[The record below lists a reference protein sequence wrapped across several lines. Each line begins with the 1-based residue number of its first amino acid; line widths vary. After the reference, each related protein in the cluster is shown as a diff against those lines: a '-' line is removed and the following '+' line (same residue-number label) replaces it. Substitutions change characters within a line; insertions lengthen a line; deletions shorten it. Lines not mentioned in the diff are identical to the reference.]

1 MNSLGKIAW
10 REKFVATGVHF
21 LVTLTLAAC
30 AAALIFLVWFP
41 DPFQTMIG
49 GTELFV
55 LVVGCDLV
63 LGPLV
68 SLVIY
73 NSRKSRRK
81 LIFDYVVV
89 AILQIGAMVYGVQ
102 VLAGSRPVF
111 VAFSVDRM
119 EIVTAREIT
128 EQELAAVTRPE
139 FAKLSITGPRLVG
152 IDVPPAERTDALFK
166 AMNGNDIYLRPKFFV
181 PFETKVAEVRK
192 RAKLISEITTRK
204 PDSKPVIE
212 AAIAGLKL
220 PADRIRWVPAH
231 HSKGFWTAFIDIDS
245 GMPVGY
251 VDLDPY

>member
-1 MNSLGKIAW
+1 
-10 REKFVATGVHF
+10 
-21 LVTLTLAAC
+21 
-30 AAALIFLVWFP
+30 
-41 DPFQTMIG
+41 MIG
-49 GTELFV
+49 GTELFT
-55 LVVGCDLV
+55 LIVGCDLV
-63 LGPLV
+63 LGPLI

-81 LIFDYVVV
+81 LVFDYVVV
-89 AILQIGAMVYGVQ
+89 AILQIGALVYGVH
-102 VLAGSRPVF
+102 VLADSRPVF

-128 EQELAAVTRPE
+128 DQELAAVTRPE
-139 FAKLSITGPRLVG
+139 FAKLSIIGPRLVG
-152 IDVPPAERTDALFK
+152 IDVPPAERTDALFQ

-220 PADRIRWVPAH
+220 PADRVRWVPAH
-231 HSKGFWTAFIDIDS
+231 HSKGFWTALIDIDN